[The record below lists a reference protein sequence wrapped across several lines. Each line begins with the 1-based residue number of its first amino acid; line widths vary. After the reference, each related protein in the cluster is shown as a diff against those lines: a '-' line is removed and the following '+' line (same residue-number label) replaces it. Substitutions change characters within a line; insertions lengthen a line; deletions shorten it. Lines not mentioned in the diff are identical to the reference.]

1 MDIFFLFILLLR
13 NKYCLFLIRYKSF
26 FNLTMTYRRD
36 SDIFLPYGELQSG
49 DYVSTIKN
57 KLKETSSRLTDDRKL
72 VAWVVSHCETRSKR
86 EKYVQVN

>member
-1 MDIFFLFILLLR
+1 
-13 NKYCLFLIRYKSF
+13 
-26 FNLTMTYRRD
+26 MTYRRD

-72 VAWVVSHCETRSKR
+72 VAWVVSHCETQSKR